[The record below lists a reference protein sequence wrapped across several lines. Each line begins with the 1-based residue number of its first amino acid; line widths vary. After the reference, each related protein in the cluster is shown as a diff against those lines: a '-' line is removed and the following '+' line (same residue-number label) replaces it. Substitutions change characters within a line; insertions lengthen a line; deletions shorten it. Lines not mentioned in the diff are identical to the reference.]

1 MSAEAGGSGP
11 TGDEERS
18 WLLGCE
24 GMRVDGPDGPIGV
37 VVAPIY
43 EPSARWDRPWGLVV
57 EGPRG
62 TVRVPIE
69 SIRSVDADGRRLQ
82 VSVHPAA

>member
-11 TGDEERS
+11 TGDDRS
-18 WLLGCE
+18 WVLGCE
-24 GMRVDGPDGPIGV
+24 GMRVDGPEGPIGV

-43 EPSARWDRPWGLVV
+43 EPSARWDRPWGFVI

-62 TVRVPIE
+62 PVRMPIE
-69 SIRSVDADGRRLQ
+69 SIDSVDADERRLH
-82 VSVHPAA
+82 VSIHPAG